1 MMKKEKQK
9 QIEQLIEQ
17 TFNNIEK
24 LQDHQSPFGSS
35 ASSKPQNPVL
45 PTFLESPPNPAHL
58 DLTHGTAP
66 QSAFHWF

>member
-24 LQDHQSPFGSS
+24 LQDLLTE
-35 ASSKPQNPVL
+35 K
-45 PTFLESPPNPAHL
+45 
-58 DLTHGTAP
+58 DLKWADKNCDEDDVALSISGF
-66 QSAFHWF
+66 SENLIDWGKMFRS